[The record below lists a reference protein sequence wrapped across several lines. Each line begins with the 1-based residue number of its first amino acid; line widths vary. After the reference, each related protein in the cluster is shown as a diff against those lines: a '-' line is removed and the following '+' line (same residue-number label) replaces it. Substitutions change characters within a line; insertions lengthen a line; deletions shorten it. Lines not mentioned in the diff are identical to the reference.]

1 MAMYKAKDNN
11 KSNYQFFTNEMK
23 KNIVNRLS
31 YIEYVRNETKNKQLI
46 FETTEIKNKK
56 HNIVKYLCNIKDK
69 YDKFNFNNYKDIDR
83 VISNFELIEEITNIL
98 INNIN
103 NSIQKEPKCIIVKL
117 HNQLFKKEIIDLL
130 LNNIKNKSEIMFQ
143 IDENIII
150 EYKNEELLKN
160 IFNNNI
166 EIIID
171 KCSLNFQIILFCKKH
186 NIQYIKIDNNII
198 EHINDDNKELFKN
211 FIDMANKINI
221 KIIADKNQ
229 KYFNDSCFLIE
240 KK

>member
-1 MAMYKAKDNN
+1 MYKAKDNN

-31 YIEYVRNETKNKQLI
+31 YIEYVRHETKNNQLV

-56 HNIVKYLCNIKDK
+56 NNITKYLCNIKDK
-69 YDKFNFNNYKDIDR
+69 YDKFNFNNYKDIER
-83 VISNFELIEEITNIL
+83 IITNFELIEEVIHTL
-98 INNIN
+98 INDIN
-103 NSIQKEPKCIIVKL
+103 NNMEKEKRCIIVKL
-117 HNQLFKKEIIDLL
+117 HNQLFKKEIINLFI
-130 LNNIKNKSEIMFQ
+130 NNVKNKNDIMFK
-143 IDENIII
+143 IDENTIID
-150 EYKNEELLKN
+150 YKNEELLKN

-171 KCSLNFQIILFCKKH
+171 KCSLNFQIILFCKKN

-198 EHINDDNKELFKN
+198 ENINDDNKELFKN

-229 KYFNDSCFLIE
+229 KYFNDSCFIIE
-240 KK
+240 KNS